1 MPNVF
6 ESSVLSIFF
15 HLFSPIRLNVLPVLP
30 GFAQFRPVSPS
41 FAQFCPVLLSFAQF
55 CSVFLSFFHSA
66 MQQRQTTTFPAFQ
79 QRTQHPTS
87 INNAFAAQPI
97 WPLQLTVFHCC
108 TGLQLCG
115 FFPPHCHVPPSP
127 SSRRLRAKRGGAAKG
142 LFSKILTKICK
153 RFEFRAMQKDA
164 NLVDLEKCRKMR
176 LCSLS

>member
-1 MPNVF
+1 MPSSAQFCPVF
-6 ESSVLSIFF
+6 PSFIQFSSVLLS
-15 HLFSPIRLNVLPVLP
+15 FSSNFTEIRPVL
-30 GFAQFRPVSPS
+30 PS
-41 FAQFCPVLLSFAQF
+41 FAQFCPVLRSFPQF
-55 CSVFLSFFHSA
+55 CSVLPSFAQCSLVFFHSA

-115 FFPPHCHVPPSP
+115 SFPPHCHVPPSP

-142 LFSKILTKICK
+142 LFSKSC
-153 RFEFRAMQKDA
+153 
-164 NLVDLEKCRKMR
+164 
-176 LCSLS
+176 

>member
-1 MPNVF
+1 MRFIRTTSFSNF
-6 ESSVLSIFF
+6 QF
-15 HLFSPIRLNVLPVLP
+15 HPVLFSFTQFSPVFLTFVNFNQFSPVFAANFRQFPPISPSFSQFFPVL
-30 GFAQFRPVSPS
+30 PS
-41 FAQFCPVLLSFAQF
+41 FAQFSPVLLSFAQF

-142 LFSKILTKICK
+142 LF
-153 RFEFRAMQKDA
+153 
-164 NLVDLEKCRKMR
+164 
-176 LCSLS
+176 